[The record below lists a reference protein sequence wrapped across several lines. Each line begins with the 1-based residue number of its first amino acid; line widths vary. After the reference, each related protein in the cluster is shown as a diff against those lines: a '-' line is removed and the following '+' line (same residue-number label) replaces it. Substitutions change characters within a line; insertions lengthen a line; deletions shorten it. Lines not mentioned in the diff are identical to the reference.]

1 MEQEDEVLTWGL
13 IVSFLQLDSN
23 HAQSTS
29 QSKWPMLQQMALS
42 FIAIKC
48 SGRIIS
54 QQPVAVTKM
63 LVRAT
68 ASSKVVTSYP
78 IWRTDSYLVSPHNII
93 LWVKLLTFH
102 CSLQCI
108 NWIYLCNQYSGPKR
122 PKALATSF
130 ANITIASNK
139 AHLRYHTKNITWATK
154 GWIAKKHNYS

>member
-1 MEQEDEVLTWGL
+1 MGYSLCFVHSSIWASTWLVKELLITKLGWPMAQPRFTRRPSANRITWRPLGSSKRSTYNYMFDNLWLSVRLIWSEEAGIEQEGDEELTWGL
-13 IVSFLQLDSN
+13 IVSFLHLDSS

-68 ASSKVVTSYP
+68 ASSKVVTS
-78 IWRTDSYLVSPHNII
+78 
-93 LWVKLLTFH
+93 
-102 CSLQCI
+102 
-108 NWIYLCNQYSGPKR
+108 
-122 PKALATSF
+122 
-130 ANITIASNK
+130 
-139 AHLRYHTKNITWATK
+139 
-154 GWIAKKHNYS
+154 